1 MSDLVGF
8 TEKSITTIMT
18 QQSNELKSIRI
29 YREERNSLFLFSES
43 IMPLIPNV
51 DYDYILKSYIKL

>member
-51 DYDYILKSYIKL
+51 DYDCILKSYIKL